1 MAVLVAYASAFGSTR
16 EIAERIAAR
25 MGRAMV
31 DVECRQVDDIE
42 AASGYKGVILG
53 SAIHNQEW
61 LPAAMSFVRRAAPQ
75 VGDTPV
81 WAFSVGMAD
90 GLPKLLR
97 HRAKALQE
105 QRLAEALQSEMPLRD
120 HELFSG
126 VYQASQMPPLLRGLF
141 RLTGGKFGDLRDWEA
156 VDAWADQI
164 IAQLPT
170 PPSPDSPVE
179 A

>member
-42 AASGYKGVILG
+42 AASG
-53 SAIHNQEW
+53 
-61 LPAAMSFVRRAAPQ
+61 
-75 VGDTPV
+75 
-81 WAFSVGMAD
+81 
-90 GLPKLLR
+90 
-97 HRAKALQE
+97 
-105 QRLAEALQSEMPLRD
+105 EMPLRD

>member
-25 MGRAMV
+25 VGRAED
-31 DVECRQVDDIE
+31 DVECRQVDGIE
-42 AASGYKGVILG
+42 AASGYKAVILG

-156 VDAWADQI
+156 VDAWADQT

>member
-1 MAVLVAYASAFGSTR
+1 MAVLVAYASAFGPTR

-42 AASGYKGVILG
+42 AASG
-53 SAIHNQEW
+53 
-61 LPAAMSFVRRAAPQ
+61 
-75 VGDTPV
+75 
-81 WAFSVGMAD
+81 
-90 GLPKLLR
+90 
-97 HRAKALQE
+97 
-105 QRLAEALQSEMPLRD
+105 EMPLRD

-170 PPSPDSPVE
+170 PPSPDSP
-179 A
+179 ATPNG